1 MEKRMKTKIGI
12 LGLMA
17 LVCAS
22 FMLDGCS
29 DDILMDTTEGYF
41 RMIMGFPYEC
51 NVSAE
56 AGGMD
61 IGLTGTKTEAVIPIV
76 FIGNIED
83 DIYKTRYTWE
93 EWHSEGEAY
102 LPDLQYTADG
112 YDSYPNTLDYTYK
125 FKWATFSTVKEPGS
139 ENGLLRVTY
148 EANPYNVGRQIVAYL
163 KNEDTGTLLL
173 RQMANP
179 DGIDPPGEPLE
190 EWEYY
195 TGPYTP
201 PTD

>member
-1 MEKRMKTKIGI
+1 MS
-12 LGLMA
+12 A
-17 LVCAS
+17 VA
-22 FMLDGCS
+22 
-29 DDILMDTTEGYF
+29 ILMLVTFSGCESEEPDVTPIGGYF
-41 RMIMGFPYEC
+41 RTLVSLPFPAY
-51 NVSAE
+51 VSAD
-56 AGGMD
+56 AGNMHLG
-61 IGLTGTKTEAVIPIV
+61 IKGTPTEMVIPLV
-76 FIGNIED
+76 FIGNVED
-83 DIYKTRYTWE
+83 DIQRPRYVWE
-93 EWHSEGEAY
+93 TKHLQGEAY

-163 KNEDTGTLLL
+163 KNEDTGTLILQQ
-173 RQMANP
+173 RANP